1 MAQPRIRQ
9 SPTTWSHFDDWP
21 PDAIN
26 KVPAC
31 QDFMPAILPDCYCCL
46 PFFDPNK
53 ITKWQK
59 DLFLSV
65 SKSVQC
71 KTALDSSN
79 KPVKRVDA
87 IVTESAKHLQLATV
101 ELLSM

>member
-1 MAQPRIRQ
+1 MQSTRCPPARILCQ
-9 SPTTWSHFDDWP
+9 QYCPTVTVAYLSLIQIKSQNGKKTF
-21 PDAIN
+21 
-26 KVPAC
+26 
-31 QDFMPAILPDCYCCL
+31 
-46 PFFDPNK
+46 
-53 ITKWQK
+53 
-59 DLFLSV
+59 FLSV

>member
-1 MAQPRIRQ
+1 MAKRP
-9 SPTTWSHFDDWP
+9 
-21 PDAIN
+21 
-26 KVPAC
+26 
-31 QDFMPAILPDCYCCL
+31 
-46 PFFDPNK
+46 
-53 ITKWQK
+53 
-59 DLFLSV
+59 FLSV

-87 IVTESAKHLQLATV
+87 IVTESAEHLQLATV